1 MTPEEH
7 ANLAVSKLKAAG
19 FQVAFA
25 HNKIIAEA
33 IKTALAD
40 SDEFNR
46 IESSASMRVREAEE
60 KTQEAAEKT
69 RLMVVERDAVKAT
82 VAGLERERDTAI
94 SPAATFRERLERLVQ
109 AVVEAG
115 QDPKE
120 YSKLWIEIGLAKELL
135 KSQTGKNLIDRI
147 AQLKSA
153 LEEARSAGKSS

>member
-7 ANLAVSKLKAAG
+7 ANLAVSKIKAAG
-19 FQVAFA
+19 FPVAFA

-33 IKTALAD
+33 IRAALSD
-40 SDEFNR
+40 SVE
-46 IESSASMRVREAEE
+46 ISAIVA
-60 KTQEAAEKT
+60 
-69 RLMVVERDAVKAT
+69 ERDAVQAT
-82 VAGLERERDTAI
+82 VAELERERDTAL

-135 KSQTGKNLIDRI
+135 KSQTGKNLIDR
-147 AQLKSA
+147 LKR
-153 LEEARSAGKSS
+153 LEEAGSAGRTP